1 MLETI
6 EILETVVT
14 TEICPD
20 CHSTQCVREAEFD
33 EFDNYLM
40 PECDIDAVCYYG
52 NDCGAHKVWLV

>member
-1 MLETI
+1 MLET
-6 EILETVVT
+6 LETIVT

-20 CHSTQCVREAEFD
+20 CHSTQCVREAELAEFD

-52 NDCGAHKVWLV
+52 NDCEAHKVWLA